1 MKSAFREL
9 SKSQN
14 DWVIGGVLCGIFL
27 LLGIAIAWIGWWIS
41 SVCISNYAIHLGL
54 ALGACYYISCWLG
67 FFSWIRNGINNVN
80 QILFIRHLGEI
91 RGFSLLSQKL
101 SVIL

>member
-27 LLGIAIAWIGWWIS
+27 LLGIAIAWIGWWI
-41 SVCISNYAIHLGL
+41 VPCVFLIM
-54 ALGACYYISCWLG
+54 
-67 FFSWIRNGINNVN
+67 
-80 QILFIRHLGEI
+80 LFIWDWRWALVITLAAGWAFFLG
-91 RGFSLLSQKL
+91 
-101 SVIL
+101 

>member
-27 LLGIAIAWIGWWIS
+27 LLGIAIAWIGWWI
-41 SVCISNYAIHLGL
+41 VPCVFLIM
-54 ALGACYYISCWLG
+54 
-67 FFSWIRNGINNVN
+67 
-80 QILFIRHLGEI
+80 LFIWDWRWALVITLAAGWTFFLG
-91 RGFSLLSQKL
+91 
-101 SVIL
+101 

>member
-27 LLGIAIAWIGWWIS
+27 LLGIAIAWIGWWI
-41 SVCISNYAIHLGL
+41 VQCVFLIM
-54 ALGACYYISCWLG
+54 
-67 FFSWIRNGINNVN
+67 
-80 QILFIRHLGEI
+80 LFIWGLYT
-91 RGFSLLSQKL
+91 FY
-101 SVIL
+101 SVQS